1 MLLYDTYKYIYIY
14 NYIYIYY
21 SWVYKPAMTNLPRG
35 PHLVVLLINQFGQ
48 RLGAA
53 GLLNQC
59 EQFMDSNIVVF
70 FKVQPEQ

>member
-1 MLLYDTYKYIYIY
+1 
-14 NYIYIYY
+14 
-21 SWVYKPAMTNLPRG
+21 MTNLPRG